1 MILIVGAKIMK
12 KKFLIP
18 VGVATA
24 SLMASN
30 ANAIS
35 SPTAG
40 LQDEKTSMQSAD
52 SAVKLDGVITH
63 VVDYQKSDEMH
74 RLLMKKSESGVMFAD
89 HYSHSSHASHRSHR
103 SGHSEDPRTETI

>member
-1 MILIVGAKIMK
+1 VGVKIMK

>member
-1 MILIVGAKIMK
+1 MK

-40 LQDEKTSMQSAD
+40 LQDEKKFMQSAD

>member
-1 MILIVGAKIMK
+1 MK

-40 LQDEKTSMQSAD
+40 LQDEKTSMQGAD
-52 SAVKLDGVITH
+52 SLVKLDGVTTH

>member
-1 MILIVGAKIMK
+1 MK

-24 SLMASN
+24 SLFSSH

-35 SPTAG
+35 APVTEK
-40 LQDEKTSMQSAD
+40 QDQKSASD
-52 SAVKLDGVITH
+52 DLKAVNKLDGVTTH
-63 VVDYQKSDEMH
+63 VVDYQKNDEMH
-74 RLLMKKSESGVMFAD
+74 RLLMKKSESGVIFAD
-89 HYSHSSHASHRSHR
+89 HYSHSSHSSHRSHR